1 MATTSFVYHTL
12 GLHGYRLIRT
22 EYVDGCVY
30 FHVER
35 VRQKRKC
42 RGCRA
47 RWNHLRLN
55 GRFQRE
61 FIALPVG
68 RRRVFIVLHG
78 HYQKCSCCG
87 RTLREPVPFACGMK
101 RYVKAFERLVVDLCR
116 IATIKHVADF
126 LGVGWDLVKEIFK
139 NHLRKRDKRRRFAQV
154 RYLAIDEFAVRKGH
168 RYMTLVM
175 DLKSGHVLHVGD
187 GKGGDAVVPFLR
199 SLKRRGATIEA
210 VAIDMWP
217 AFIRAVTD
225 ALPGVDIVHDPFHV
239 VALANKALDDT
250 RKELYRRLKGA
261 DSKVIKGTRFLLLK
275 GGEKLDQPAIHHL
288 SKLASMNEPLIRAY
302 LLKEELRYFW
312 SLTERKARRFLNA
325 WIRRAQN
332 CGLRHFEKLADV
344 LLRHK
349 PQILTYFK
357 HRITTG
363 PIEGLNNK
371 VKVLKRQAYG
381 FRDIEY
387 FKLRLLFIH
396 EEIPRFPG

>member
-1 MATTSFVYHTL
+1 MATTSFIYHTL
-12 GLHGYRLIRT
+12 GLRGYWLT
-22 EYVDGCVY
+22 HTNYLNGCVY

-35 VRQKRKC
+35 KRQKRQC

-47 RWNHLRLN
+47 RCHHLRLN

-61 FIALPVG
+61 FIALPIG
-68 RRRVFIVLHG
+68 GRRVFVVLHG

-87 RTLREPVPFACGMK
+87 RSLREPITFADGTR
-101 RYVKAFERLVVDLCR
+101 RYIKAFERYVIDLCR
-116 IATIKHVADF
+116 IATIKHVADL
-126 LGVGWDLVKEIFK
+126 LGVGWDLVKDIFK
-139 NHLRKRDKRRRFAQV
+139 NHLRKRNKRRRFAQV
-154 RYLAIDEFAVRKGH
+154 QYLAIDEFAVRKGH

-187 GKGGDAVVPFLR
+187 GKGADAVVPFLR
-199 SLKRRGATIEA
+199 SLKRRGAHIKA

-217 AFIRAVTD
+217 AFTRAVTD

-250 RKELYRRLKGA
+250 RKGLYRKLKGA

-275 GGEKLDQPAIHHL
+275 GSEKLDQAAVEHL
-288 SKLASMNEPLIRAY
+288 SRLASMNEPLLRAY

-312 SLTERKARRFLNA
+312 SLTKRKAPRYLIA
-325 WIRRAQN
+325 WIRRARAS
-332 CGLRHFEKLADV
+332 GLPHFEKLASV
-344 LLRHK
+344 LQRHEAH
-349 PQILTYFK
+349 ILTFFE

-363 PIEGLNNK
+363 PLEGLNNK
-371 VKVLKRQAYG
+371 VKTLKRQAYG
-381 FRDIEY
+381 FRDSEY

-396 EEIPRFPG
+396 EETPRFSG